1 MTELRV
7 RRSLMGWLAVLF
19 ASLAV
24 SSARADSNTALVPL
38 SGGAAR
44 FEVTLPSGQAY
55 VEVFVRQNGIQN
67 TAQAI
72 QQSGVTL
79 KDKPGYSRY
88 SYQRAGFKAGD
99 KIEYRFYSYLPRSP
113 GVFSPGPAEMVWNTQ
128 VYGAACASSFDTT
141 VGSFCLDGTP
151 AEQVSVYSATGSEFI
166 RQQSVGWELHP
177 ALLPALSTPALRA
190 KAELLGV
197 FVKVCATGKW
207 QPIEET
213 PYAPLSDSEKVEA
226 GVYTYTP
233 QNLMTTFPGTT
244 VRSTYACGGR
254 YVTIPTLVGPQT
266 LLTDATVEFAYVVE
280 HHDF

>member
-1 MTELRV
+1 MPHLQV
-7 RRSLMGWLAVLF
+7 RRVLTVWLALTM
-19 ASLAV
+19 AALTV
-24 SSARADSNTALVPL
+24 SSAHAQDPTTFVQLPD
-38 SGGAAR
+38 GAAR

-55 VEVFVRQNGIQN
+55 VELFVRQNGVQN

-72 QQSGVTL
+72 QASGVSL

-88 SYQRAGFKAGD
+88 SYQRGAFKAGD
-99 KIEYRFYSYLPRSP
+99 KIEYRFYSYRPSSP

-128 VYGAACASSFDTT
+128 VYGAACASSFDTLA
-141 VGSFCLDGTP
+141 GSFCLDATP
-151 AEQVSVYSATGSEFI
+151 AKQISVYGATGSEFI

-177 ALLPALSTPALRA
+177 ALLPSLATPALRS

-213 PYAPLSDSEKVEA
+213 PYAPISDSEKVDA
-226 GVYTYTP
+226 GVYSYTP
-233 QNLMTTFPGTT
+233 QNLNTTFPGTA

-254 YVTIPTLVGPQT
+254 FVTIPTLVGPQT
-266 LLTDATVEFAYVVE
+266 LLTDATVEFAYLVE
-280 HHDF
+280 HYN